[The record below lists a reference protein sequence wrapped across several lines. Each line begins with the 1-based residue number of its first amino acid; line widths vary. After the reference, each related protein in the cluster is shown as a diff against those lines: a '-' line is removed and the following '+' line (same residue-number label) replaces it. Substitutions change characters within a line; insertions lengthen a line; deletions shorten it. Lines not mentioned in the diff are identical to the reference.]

1 MLFSPGTC
9 TLVAW
14 VTRSIIASVQT
25 AGIRKDL
32 FAKTAETTL
41 WSIISTQ
48 SKQNSKIHR
57 PVYQGPRCVRIM
69 KITGGRKFRD
79 TLPYCRNFNFFKV
92 NIRFRILNNK
102 SFQRHVLWKET
113 EVCCNNYWNNFI
125 LLYYITILLYII
137 LLYYYITLY
146 NLLEQLYI
154 FVKQPYYQ
162 IVLNCLRLLTV
173 LSVFIFPFHLL
184 VCEVFF

>member
-1 MLFSPGTC
+1 M
-9 TLVAW
+9 
-14 VTRSIIASVQT
+14 
-25 AGIRKDL
+25 
-32 FAKTAETTL
+32 

-69 KITGGRKFRD
+69 KITVGRKFRD

-162 IVLNCLRLLTV
+162 FVLNCLRLLTV
-173 LSVFIFPFHLL
+173 QSVFIFPFHLL
-184 VCEVFF
+184 VCEVFFLVQSSISLCKANQIFRTVVINYHVLLQAFQGIIEEGLN